1 MITNLILVSIL
12 ILFTLRFTYRN
23 EKDITQEISPII
35 EPVINLDVHNPLAQ
49 PIRETEL
56 VTNPDVHTPLPSNK
70 KDHFQHDQQQ
80 IINRLE
86 AQISALNS
94 HLKCEVSTMN
104 SRLDLLSEMMENKI
118 NVLSDQC
125 KNIEML
131 QDNIKFL
138 QIELKKKNE
147 IINNLLDTQSAIVE
161 SLSLAKHQN
170 SQAASLAKQQTKTQD
185 KPELHDTELAQRTRE
200 SFQQHQQKK
209 NHEKNLHDVDQHIQ
223 KKKYQ
228 SNQQLKQNCKKLY
241 VGNLNLNV
249 TEEDINKLFGLKSME
264 YLHQNCAVEMSI
276 DRNAGKS
283 KGFPFLRFEITV
295 SKKK

>member
-1 MITNLILVSIL
+1 MITLIKMITNLILVSIL
-12 ILFTLRFTYRN
+12 ILFTLPFTYRN

-86 AQISALNS
+86 AQISALNC
-94 HLKCEVSTMN
+94 HLKCEVSTIN
-104 SRLDLLSEMMENKI
+104 SRLDLLSEVMENKI

-138 QIELKKKNE
+138 QIELKTKNE

-161 SLSLAKHQN
+161 SLSLAKQQN

-185 KPELHDTELAQRTRE
+185 KPELHRTELAQPTRE
-200 SFQQHQQKK
+200 SFQQHQQNKQKK
-209 NHEKNLHDVDQHIQ
+209 LHDVDQHIQ
-223 KKKYQ
+223 NQ
-228 SNQQLKQNCKKLY
+228 NINQGSN
-241 VGNLNLNV
+241 
-249 TEEDINKLFGLKSME
+249 
-264 YLHQNCAVEMSI
+264 
-276 DRNAGKS
+276 
-283 KGFPFLRFEITV
+283 
-295 SKKK
+295 